1 MYDAQQKRAS
11 SFRCKG
17 VTGATLVVGKP
28 NADDDNSEAVD
39 DAGVRVAAKAPS
51 GGGNTAELTAAT
63 PSPAPMPAMAK
74 LLAKSGKLMSAAAW
88 TFSARNVVGD
98 LAVATAVA
106 TFIPVAV
113 RGGDKVNVLVKWVA
127 CEVEVSCMANAVS
140 RRLRRSSMMRCLL
153 CSCASSA
160 WKQNTKNQTRM
171 KIKNTGKYTH
181 RQCFTSENMYIA
193 CYTLDQTTKLVMAKG
208 R

>member
-1 MYDAQQKRAS
+1 MVAE
-11 SFRCKG
+11 
-17 VTGATLVVGKP
+17 P
-28 NADDDNSEAVD
+28 NADEGINEAVD
-39 DAGVRVAAKAPS
+39 EAGVKVAAKAPS
-51 GGGNTAELTAAT
+51 GGGNAVVLTAAT
-63 PSPAPMPAMAK
+63 PSPAPTPAMAK
-74 LLAKSGKLMSAAAW
+74 LLAKSGKLISAAAW

-106 TFIPVAV
+106 TVTPVPV

-160 WKQNTKNQTRM
+160 
-171 KIKNTGKYTH
+171 
-181 RQCFTSENMYIA
+181 
-193 CYTLDQTTKLVMAKG
+193 
-208 R
+208 